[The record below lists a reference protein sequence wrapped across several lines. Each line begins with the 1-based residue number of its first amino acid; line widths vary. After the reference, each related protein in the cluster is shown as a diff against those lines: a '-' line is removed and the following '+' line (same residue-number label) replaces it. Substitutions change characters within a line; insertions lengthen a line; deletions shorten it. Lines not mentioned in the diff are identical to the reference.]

1 MGAGRTESGLID
13 VMTRLK
19 ARMSRLR
26 FGPPVRYVYHPLEY
40 AWPVA
45 RAYFERYGKGPKDVL
60 LLGMNPGPFGMGQT
74 GVPFGEVASVKGFLG
89 LSGDIAAPK
98 KMHEKRPVE
107 GWDCRRSEVSG
118 QRLWSAIAKKHASP
132 ERFFRRAFVLNY
144 CPLLF
149 LGETGVNVALDKI
162 DKHER
167 RRLEAICD
175 ASLAECIAILR
186 PKRLVG
192 VGTYAAKRLAVV
204 SGRDDVVFM
213 PHPSPASP
221 TANRGWDAA
230 ARKALTSAG
239 LDGLI

>member
-1 MGAGRTESGLID
+1 MAARTETGLID

-19 ARMSRLR
+19 AQTKRLS
-26 FGPPVRYVYHPLEY
+26 FGPPVAYVYHPLEY

-45 RAYFERYGKGPKDVL
+45 RAYFERYGTPPKEVL
-60 LLGMNPGPFGMGQT
+60 FLGMNPGPFGMAQT

-89 LSGDIAAPK
+89 LSGEITAPK
-98 KMHEKRPVE
+98 SMHEKRPVE

-118 QRLWSAIAKKHASP
+118 QRLWGAFAKKHGQA
-132 ERFFRRAFVLNY
+132 ERFFERAFVLNY

-149 LGETGVNVALDKI
+149 LGETGANLALDKI

-167 RRLEAICD
+167 KGLEAICD
-175 ASLAECIAILR
+175 ESLAECIDILK
-186 PKRLVG
+186 PKHLVG
-192 VGTYAAKRLAVV
+192 VGTYAAKRLALV
-204 SGRDDVVFM
+204 SGREVVMM

-221 TANRGWDAA
+221 LANRGWDAA
-230 ARKALTSAG
+230 ARQALTAAG